1 MALKHQKYQYVQIS
15 PDHFVKIRVF
25 KSRLEE
31 SNPPDAY
38 LILNRLVKKLPR
50 KAKVIK
56 VEDLPVEIRDKLG
69 TKTEEKTETKKEQK

>member
-38 LILNRLVKKLPR
+38 LILNRLVKKL
-50 KAKVIK
+50 
-56 VEDLPVEIRDKLG
+56 
-69 TKTEEKTETKKEQK
+69 T